1 MNITTLLIQIT
12 RSIPKEI
19 DNKEESNMM
28 LNLKLRWVQLETKVM
43 CLKKLMDTTTEIY
56 LIEVVV
62 LTNITST
69 NKPSIKTE
77 KKDDISIENYLIIF
91 NW

>member
-1 MNITTLLIQIT
+1 
-12 RSIPKEI
+12 
-19 DNKEESNMM
+19 
-28 LNLKLRWVQLETKVM
+28 
-43 CLKKLMDTTTEIY
+43 MDTTTEIY
-56 LIEVVV
+56 LIEEVV

-91 NW
+91 N